1 MAQVK
6 QEKAYIETVFG
17 RNDKVA
23 EKQEWSGDIRNIVC
37 YECVNKGDFFKIPE
51 KPVIR
56 EIETD
61 QGVFQYCILELTKA
75 SGEKVQMQFF
85 PNMLAKVAMSRDAEG
100 NALGRVKTSGTAAV
114 AFQHFLYRENSMRKA
129 MNFLAGR
136 TIKVVEAQDVCVMP
150 YGKTQYDLKKGYCT
164 LTKTR
169 IFVYNLEY
177 SCHKEQLQSDDEWV
191 DLRLPSGNLWA
202 TCNIGASRPEESGD
216 YFAWGEIKPKAVY
229 DWTTYLYCDG
239 DPQSLTKYGP
249 TFAPLD
255 YSGATLNEMDDVS
268 DQVSRGYAHI
278 PSIVDWQELIRYT
291 YSEYVTINGIK
302 GVCFTG
308 SNGNSIF
315 LPKAGFVDSD
325 KIKEVGL
332 DGKYWCAEVLRSQP
346 EYAYFRSL
354 LEYDDCCT
362 VRCNGLSVRAVSRG
376 FIKQISFSQYNHIFL
391 KTREKS
397 VASNK

>member
-23 EKQEWSGDIRNIVC
+23 EKQEWSGDIRNIDC
-37 YECVNKGDFFKIPE
+37 YECVSKGDSFIIPE
-51 KPVIR
+51 KHVIR
-56 EIETD
+56 EIETH
-61 QGVFQYCILELTKA
+61 QGILQYCIVELTKA
-75 SGEKVQMQFF
+75 NGERVPMQFF
-85 PNMLAKVAMSRDAEG
+85 PNMLAKVAMARDAEG
-100 NALGRVKTSGTAAV
+100 NALGRVKTSGTAAD
-114 AFQHFLYRENSMRKA
+114 AIQQFLYRKDSMRKA

-136 TIKVVEAQDVCVMP
+136 TIKVVDAQEVTVMP
-150 YGKTQYDLKKGYCT
+150 YGKSTYDLKKDYCV
-164 LTKTR
+164 LEKTR

-191 DLRLPSGNLWA
+191 DLRLPSGKLWA

-239 DPQSLTKYGP
+239 NPHSLTKYGP
-249 TFAPLD
+249 IFGFLD
-255 YSGATLNEMDDVS
+255 YSGATLNDVDDVS
-268 DQVSRGYAHI
+268 DQFSRGYAHI
-278 PSIVDWQELIRYT
+278 PSVVDWQELIRYT
-291 YSEYVTINGIK
+291 YSEGVTINGIK
-302 GVCFTG
+302 GVRFTS

-325 KIKEVGL
+325 NVKEVGL
-332 DGKYWCAEVLRSQP
+332 DGKYWCAEVLRSRP
-346 EYAYFRSL
+346 EYAYYRSL
-354 LEYDDCCT
+354 LEYDDCNF
-362 VRCNGLSVRAVSRG
+362 VRCIGLSVRAVSRG
-376 FIKQISFSQYNHIFL
+376 FIKQISFSQYNQIFL

-397 VASNK
+397 VASHK